1 MRSGAPRFA
10 MRTSS
15 WIEDAVNISRIL
27 ATSLAVFATD
37 GLAQTPWPR
46 QAGKII
52 VPYSPRGTVDFSPR
66 QIAQKLSEQLGHPFI
81 VEKKVGASGTI
92 DVATPAKTA
101 PR

>member
-46 QAGKII
+46 QAVEII
-52 VPYSPRGTVDFSPR
+52 VPDSPGGTVDFFAR
-66 QIAQKLSEQLGHPFI
+66 QIPQKLTDQLCPPFI
-81 VEKKVGASGTI
+81 VENKVVAAGTI
-92 DVATPAKTA
+92 CVATFAKA
-101 PR
+101 

>member
-46 QAGKII
+46 QAGEII
-52 VPYSPRGTVDFSPR
+52 VPDSPGGTVDFFAR
-66 QIAQKLSEQLGHPFI
+66 QIAQKLTEQLGPPFI
-81 VEKKVGASGTI
+81 VEKKVGAAGKI
-92 DVATPAKTA
+92 GLATGAQ
-101 PR
+101 